1 MALEKSSVLFSGQG
15 LLQGAASP
23 LACGC
28 SVPPPPKDVSVTF
41 TLPGLTGSFLLA
53 EVRAVDRWSSGD
65 PGHINPT
72 PMGFGSCQTAK
83 RHQPVNF

>member
-23 LACGC
+23 LRVVAQ
-28 SVPPPPKDVSVTF
+28 PPSPPKDVSVTF

-53 EVRAVDRWSSGD
+53 EVRVVHRWSLGD